1 MTFILRVYHFK
12 LRKGNYEYGCN
23 LITNLLSQYVVVI
36 IADKT
41 SDMKNEA
48 TQGNGHICQA
58 CQFVSVIEIQ
68 AYQNLLVV
76 SLLNTAAITTAVTL
90 MVVVNTLFVSA

>member
-1 MTFILRVYHFK
+1 MTFILRAYHFR

-23 LITNLLSQYVVVI
+23 LITTLLSQYVVVI

-76 SLLNTAAITTAVTL
+76 SLLNTAVTL
-90 MVVVNTLFVSA
+90 MVVVNTLCVSA